1 MNIFKYDDKIFK
13 IKVWKMKINKTMN
26 GIVKIFFHIKNIYKR
41 SITKNSIA
49 NNKINITKYQTYMM
63 LRNI

>member
-1 MNIFKYDDKIFK
+1 
-13 IKVWKMKINKTMN
+13 MKINKTMN

-49 NNKINITKYQTYMM
+49 NNKINITKYQIYMM